1 MFFFEKWW
9 WFTVVKR
16 KKSPK
21 KQIQVEES
29 SEWKYQMSKNSP
41 PRESLDPP
49 MEGWM
54 NLFVAGVYSIGPQ
67 NGHLFLGWQI
77 IFQSLGVNY
86 KMKAVDSFRHQ
97 PRPSSWWSSSSLAP
111 WPTRPGNN
119 ETTRRKKRQPGD
131 LGKLFWAPFFQMP
144 GAGSKK
150 ITQTFSRQLSKL
162 L

>member
-97 PRPSSWWSSSSLAP
+97 TSSIFLVKFFIACSLANKT
-111 WPTRPGNN
+111 WKQRDNA
-119 ETTRRKKRQPGD
+119 EKEKTTRRSG
-131 LGKLFWAPFFQMP
+131 
-144 GAGSKK
+144 
-150 ITQTFSRQLSKL
+150 QTFLGAVFSDAWGGFKENHPNF
-162 L
+162 